1 MTYTCLDLT
10 CTDGIATLTFNRPK
24 ALNALNSA
32 LLTELAD
39 AVRQVDADETVRVLI
54 LTGAGEKSF
63 IAGADITEIA
73 TLSPLGAKQFAQFGQ
88 EVISSLQALPI
99 PVIAAVNGFA
109 LGGGCEMALACDFI
123 YASEKAIFGL
133 PEITLGLIPGFGGT
147 QRLARLIG
155 ANRTKEMVFTGRHLS
170 AAEAREIG
178 LVNKVFAPEE
188 LMTKTL
194 DVARVIGGKGKA
206 SLRAAKQTIGQGLN
220 TDLATGLAIERDAF
234 ALCLASPDAQE
245 GTTAF
250 LEKRK
255 PVFTGSRKG

>member
-1 MTYTCLDLT
+1 M
-10 CTDGIATLTFNRPK
+10 
-24 ALNALNSA
+24 
-32 LLTELAD
+32 
-39 AVRQVDADETVRVLI
+39 
-54 LTGAGEKSF
+54 
-63 IAGADITEIA
+63 
-73 TLSPLGAKQFAQFGQ
+73 
-88 EVISSLQALPI
+88 
-99 PVIAAVNGFA
+99 
-109 LGGGCEMALACDFI
+109 
-123 YASEKAIFGL
+123 
-133 PEITLGLIPGFGGT
+133 
-147 QRLARLIG
+147 ARLIG

-206 SLRAAKQTIGQGLN
+206 SLRAAKETIGQGLN